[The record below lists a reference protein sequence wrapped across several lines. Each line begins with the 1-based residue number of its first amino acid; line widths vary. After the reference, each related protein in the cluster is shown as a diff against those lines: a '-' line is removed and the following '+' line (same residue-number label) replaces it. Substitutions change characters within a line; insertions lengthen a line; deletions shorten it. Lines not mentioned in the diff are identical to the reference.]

1 MPMNLRSHIARMAV
15 MALILLAATVPARAF
30 TIQEVTSPG
39 GIKAWLVEDHAVPLI
54 AMNFSFR
61 VGSSSDP
68 VDKPGVANF
77 LTGMMD
83 EGADDLDS
91 AAFQKQR
98 DELAFRMSYDA
109 GRDFFEGSFQ
119 TLSRNRDAA
128 VELLRKAVTAPRFE
142 PEPME
147 RVRQQLLLGIRNDS
161 DDPQTVASR
170 AWLSLALPGDPYA
183 RDKSGTEQSVMAIG
197 PDDLSAA
204 HRRIFGRKT
213 LQVSVVGDI
222 TAAELGVLL
231 DRVFLALPEGEGA
244 PPLPPVA
251 VATAAQTK
259 VIARDIPQSIIIF
272 GHGGILRRDP
282 DFIPAYIMSE
292 ILGGGGFGSRL
303 TTEVREKRGL
313 TYGIVAGFMPLE
325 RVGLFIGSLSTRN
338 DKAGE
343 AMELVKAEFRRMAE
357 EGPTQ
362 EELDEAKTYLTGSYA
377 LRFTSGNAIAGQL
390 LGLQQQGFG
399 PDYVARRNGMIEA
412 VTLDQV
418 KTQAK
423 RLLHPEQMIVT
434 VVGKPEGLN

>member
-1 MPMNLRSHIARMAV
+1 
-15 MALILLAATVPARAF
+15 
-30 TIQEVTSPG
+30 
-39 GIKAWLVEDHAVPLI
+39 
-54 AMNFSFR
+54 
-61 VGSSSDP
+61 
-68 VDKPGVANF
+68 
-77 LTGMMD
+77 MMD

-91 AAFQKQR
+91 AAFQKRR
-98 DELAFRMSYDA
+98 DELAFRMSYDV

-119 TLSRNRDAA
+119 TLSRNRDAS

-147 RVRQQLLLGIRNDS
+147 RVRQQLLLGIRSDN
-161 DDPQTVASR
+161 DDPQTIASR
-170 AWLSLALPGDPYA
+170 AWLSLALPGDAYA
-183 RDKSGTEQSVMAIG
+183 RDKAGTEQSVMAIG

-213 LQVSVVGDI
+213 LQVSAVGDI
-222 TAAELGVLL
+222 TAAELGALL

-244 PPLPPVA
+244 PPLPPVS
-251 VATAAQTK
+251 VGTAPQTK
-259 VIARDIPQSIIIF
+259 VIARDIPQSIIVF

-292 ILGGGGFGSRL
+292 ILGGGGFGSWL

-313 TYGIVAGFMPLE
+313 TYGIGAGFMPME

-338 DKAGE
+338 EKAGE
-343 AMELVKAEFRRMAE
+343 AMELVKAEFLRMAE

-362 EELDEAKTYLTGSYA
+362 QELDEAKTYLTGSYA

-399 PDYVARRNGMIEA
+399 PDYVERRNGLIEA
-412 VTLDQV
+412 VTLEQV
-418 KTQAK
+418 KAQAK

>member
-1 MPMNLRSHIARMAV
+1 
-15 MALILLAATVPARAF
+15 
-30 TIQEVTSPG
+30 
-39 GIKAWLVEDHAVPLI
+39 
-54 AMNFSFR
+54 
-61 VGSSSDP
+61 
-68 VDKPGVANF
+68 
-77 LTGMMD
+77 
-83 EGADDLDS
+83 
-91 AAFQKQR
+91 
-98 DELAFRMSYDA
+98 
-109 GRDFFEGSFQ
+109 
-119 TLSRNRDAA
+119 
-128 VELLRKAVTAPRFE
+128 
-142 PEPME
+142 ME
-147 RVRQQLLLGIRNDS
+147 RVRQQLLLGIRNET

-183 RDKSGTEQSVMAIG
+183 RDKSGTGQSVMAIG

-213 LQVSVVGDI
+213 LQVSAVGDI
-222 TAAELGVLL
+222 TAAELGALL
-231 DRVFLALPEGEGA
+231 DRVFLDLPEGEGA

-251 VATAAQTK
+251 VTAVPQTK
-259 VIARDIPQSIIIF
+259 VITRDIPQSIIIF

-313 TYGIVAGFMPLE
+313 TYGIGAGFLPME

-362 EELDEAKTYLTGSYA
+362 QELDEAKTYLTGSYA

-399 PDYVARRNGMIEA
+399 PDYVERRNGLIEA

-418 KTQAK
+418 KAQAK
-423 RLLHPEQMIVT
+423 RLLHPDKMIVT

>member
-1 MPMNLRSHIARMAV
+1 MTLTLHSHICRMVV
-15 MALILLAATVPARAF
+15 MAFIVLVLAVPARAF

-61 VGSSSDP
+61 AGSTSDP
-68 VDKPGVANF
+68 ADRQGVANF

-91 AAFQKQR
+91 AAFQKRR
-98 DELAFRMSYDA
+98 DELAFRMSYDV

-119 TLSRNRDAA
+119 ALSRNRDSSF
-128 VELLRKAVTAPRFE
+128 ELLRKAMTAPRFE
-142 PEPME
+142 PEPLE
-147 RVRQQLLLGIRNDS
+147 RVRQQILLGIRSEN
-161 DDPQTVASR
+161 DDPQTIASR
-170 AWLSLALPGDPYA
+170 AWLSLAMPGDLYGL
-183 RDKSGTEQSVMAIG
+183 DKSGTEQSVMSITAS
-197 PDDLSAA
+197 DLTAA

-222 TAAELGVLL
+222 AAAELGVLL
-231 DRVFLALPEGEGA
+231 DRVFLGLPEGEVQ
-244 PPLPPVA
+244 PPLPPVS
-251 VATAAQTK
+251 VDPKPQTK
-259 VIARDIPQSIIIF
+259 VIDRDIPQSIIIF

-313 TYGIVAGFMPLE
+313 TYGIGAGFMPLE

-362 EELDEAKTYLTGSYA
+362 QELDEAKTYLTGSYA
-377 LRFTSGNAIAGQL
+377 LHFTGGNAIAGQL

-399 PDYVARRNGMIEA
+399 PDYVERRNGLIEA

-418 KTQAK
+418 KAQAR
-423 RLLHPEQMIVT
+423 RLLHPDRMIVT